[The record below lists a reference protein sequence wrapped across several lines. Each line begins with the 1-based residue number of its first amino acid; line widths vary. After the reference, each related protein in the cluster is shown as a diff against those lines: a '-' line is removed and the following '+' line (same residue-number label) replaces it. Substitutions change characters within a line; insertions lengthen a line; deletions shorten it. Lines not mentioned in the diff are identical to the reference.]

1 MKLRFAALLLAGGV
15 CLQPAIAQSGPA
27 AKVIQVSDEVSVMVG
42 MASKALFVNDV
53 ISPRQTVITGPDG
66 YALFRVADGSTMEL
80 FPNSKAEFR
89 ETLAL
94 GNWGDLLKLVL
105 GRVRVQLQPL
115 AGRPNPNRV
124 RTPTAVISVV
134 RRTVILDVSVMD
146 DKGTTLMKVEEGV
159 VAVKNSMQRGKA
171 VILHEGERAEVDP
184 DQPLAPA
191 VPAPSDWLLA
201 SVRPQA
207 QLRRAN
213 AEAWAHR
220 ERDRR

>member
-1 MKLRFAALLLAGGV
+1 
-15 CLQPAIAQSGPA
+15 
-27 AKVIQVSDEVSVMVG
+27 MVG

-89 ETLAL
+89 ETL

-105 GRVRVQLQPL
+105 GRVRVQIQPL
-115 AGRPNPNRV
+115 AGRPNPNTV
-124 RTPTAVISVV
+124 RTPTAVISVRGTV
-134 RRTVILDVSVMD
+134 RGTIFDVSVMD

-171 VILHEGERAEVDP
+171 VILHEGERVEVDP

-207 QLRRAN
+207 QL
-213 AEAWAHR
+213 
-220 ERDRR
+220 